1 MCDNS
6 CGDLEIPRNEVRERM
21 WKYHLYF
28 SEVRERTLSMKEG
41 GPEGFTNFSKIFRS
55 PGDHRLKYLMAQ

>member
-1 MCDNS
+1 MNSCTRFPLMCDNN

-28 SEVRERTLSMKEG
+28 SEVKERTLSM
-41 GPEGFTNFSKIFRS
+41 
-55 PGDHRLKYLMAQ
+55 